1 VCSATTS
8 SHFLDPREF
17 FFYTRHIAFVDP
29 LIINSCC
36 GCHRNAKRTLE
47 NLAAGE
53 VELSTEDL
61 AEIAQ
66 LLEKYPRKG
75 ARYVDGLT
83 DQQLH
88 LWA

>member
-1 VCSATTS
+1 MHV
-8 SHFLDPREF
+8 H
-17 FFYTRHIAFVDP
+17 P
-29 LIINSCC
+29 LISISLIVNAHR
-36 GCHRNAKRTLE
+36 GCLRNAKRTLE
-47 NLAAGE
+47 NLSAGD

-83 DQQLH
+83 DQQLL
-88 LWA
+88 LWG

>member
-1 VCSATTS
+1 MSA
-8 SHFLDPREF
+8 PR
-17 FFYTRHIAFVDP
+17 
-29 LIINSCC
+29 
-36 GCHRNAKRTLE
+36 GCLRNAKRTLE
-47 NLAAGE
+47 NLSAGD

-83 DQQLH
+83 EQQLL
-88 LWA
+88 LWG

>member
-1 VCSATTS
+1 MSVFFQIHATS
-8 SHFLDPREF
+8 RLS
-17 FFYTRHIAFVDP
+17 IDP
-29 LIINSCC
+29 LIVNSRC

-47 NLAAGE
+47 NLAAAE

-75 ARYVDGLT
+75 SRYIDAYT
-83 DQQLH
+83 DQKLH